1 LAEGFRLKLSRRPT
15 AAGTR
20 RYAQCHGRR
29 AQGTLLRDT
38 LLRDR
43 RKEILEMTSTRTPSR
58 HRLAKILAAAG
69 TFAASLVGSLAGA
82 QPAASAKL
90 YFPAC
95 PTFAQYREADCY
107 RSFTEVERFLRDAA
121 AAHPEL
127 ATLESIGK
135 SFQGRDL
142 WVLTITDR
150 SAGAPE
156 DKPAIW
162 VDGGIDADEVIAI
175 EAALGLVHRLLADPG
190 ERVRRLVRERTF
202 HVAPAVIPDSSELHM
217 TTPERPDDTTLR
229 PWDDDNDGRSDE
241 DGPED
246 LDGDGEA
253 LAMRQE
259 DPNGDLTLDER
270 DPRLLRERRPGDA
283 GPFFRRWLEG
293 TDDDGDGRYGEDRL
307 GGVDPN
313 RNYPGNWSLE
323 QGGSG
328 PFGGSEAEV
337 RALVDFVLAR
347 PNVAASQHFHSA
359 GGVVLRPP
367 SVPDFELPESDLELY
382 LRLAERGLEIT
393 GYDLATSVYDWNWP
407 RGTRN
412 TRRGQIWRDEEGELQ
427 GGPSTADGYAA
438 YGGSIDA
445 LYELFGVV
453 AFANE
458 IYQLGEDDDG
468 DGRVEDH
475 ERLHA
480 NDVAMDGRAWKPWTP
495 FDHPQLGRVEIGGWR
510 KFGYNNP
517 LPPRLAE
524 EVRVNVEFALM
535 QAESTQDL
543 EITAVAVESLGGDVH
558 RVKATVENVGFAPTE
573 LAIRTRRGA
582 AVPVRAAVR
591 GERIEVLSDPAELEL
606 GQLAGHSRREADWLV
621 RGPAGA
627 TLEVEAR
634 HPKAG
639 VARRSAVLP

>member
-1 LAEGFRLKLSRRPT
+1 MISIAPRVPCRLLVTVVLAALLSPV
-15 AAGTR
+15 AGTG
-20 RYAQCHGRR
+20 AR
-29 AQGTLLRDT
+29 A
-38 LLRDR
+38 
-43 RKEILEMTSTRTPSR
+43 E
-58 HRLAKILAAAG
+58 
-69 TFAASLVGSLAGA
+69 A
-82 QPAASAKL
+82 QPLGSPVKL
-90 YFPAC
+90 YYPPC

-107 RSFTEVERFLRDAA
+107 RDFREVERFLHDAA

-127 ATLESIGK
+127 ATLASIGK

-142 WVLTITDR
+142 WVLTLTDR
-150 SAGAPE
+150 AGGAPD

-162 VDGGIDADEVIAI
+162 VDGGIDADEVISI
-175 EAALGLVHRLLADPG
+175 EAAVGLVHRLLTDRD

-229 PWDDDNDGRSDE
+229 PWDDDGDGRFDE
-241 DGPED
+241 DGPQD

-259 DPNGDLTLDER
+259 DPNGEYTADDD

-283 GPFFRRWLEG
+283 GPFYRRFPEG
-293 TDDDGDGRYGEDRL
+293 LDDDADGKYGEDRL

-313 RNYPGNWSLE
+313 RNYPGNWSIE

-328 PFGGSEAEV
+328 PFGGSESEV

-347 PNVAASQHFHSA
+347 PNIAASQHFHSS

-367 SVPDFELPESDLELY
+367 SVPELELPPSDLDLY
-382 LRLAERGLEIT
+382 LALAERGLAVT

-412 TRRGQIWRDEEGELQ
+412 NRRGQVWRDQDGVLQ
-427 GGPSTADGYAA
+427 GGPSQGDAYAA

-458 IYQLGEDDDG
+458 IYQLGADDDG
-468 DGRVEDH
+468 DGRIEDH
-475 ERLHA
+475 ERLRA
-480 NDVAMDGRAWKPWTP
+480 SDQELDGRAWKPWTP

-510 KFGYNNP
+510 KFGHNNP

-524 EVRVNVEFALM
+524 EVRGNVEFVLM

-543 EITAVAVESLGGDVH
+543 EVTTVRTESLGGGVQ
-558 RVKATVENVGFAPTE
+558 RVQATIENVGFAPTE
-573 LAIRTRRGA
+573 LAIRSRRGA
-582 AVPVRAAVR
+582 AVPVRATVT
-591 GERIEVLSDPAELEL
+591 GDGVEVLTRPVELEL
-606 GQLAGHSRREADWLV
+606 GVLAGHSRREVEWLV

-627 TLEVEAR
+627 TIVVEAR

-639 VARRSAVLP
+639 TARHRAALP